1 MSNLCISDPSIRA
14 LILNIDSRTHDI
26 IIEVSEKGV
35 CVLGTGCW
43 LELKELD
50 DTHLLIDSNKLD
62 YLKKKLG
69 DTLDENTFN
78 PNEVEE
84 K

>member
-1 MSNLCISDPSIRA
+1 M
-14 LILNIDSRTHDI
+14 
-26 IIEVSEKGV
+26 
-35 CVLGTGCW
+35 
-43 LELKELD
+43 KELD
-50 DTHLLIDSNKLD
+50 DTHLLIDSSKLD

-78 PNEVEE
+78 PNEMEE